1 MENNTML
8 LYNGKIYL
16 EKGRYAQALLVQNGV
31 VAAVGTN
38 EEILPLAADAQQID
52 LGGKT
57 VIPGL
62 IDSHMHLYN
71 VGKTLL
77 AIQLYGSTS
86 MQEVIDRSR
95 AFIEKHQPAPG
106 SIVVGRGWNHDYFTD
121 EKRMP
126 NRFDLDKVSTDHAI
140 IITRTCGH
148 MLSWNT
154 KALELAGITA
164 ETAQIEGG
172 EFELGSDGQPNG
184 IFKEHAMDLI
194 LKLVAAPD
202 FAQSR
207 EIIKTAM
214 AHASSHGITSVQTND
229 MYEDNYQLVWN
240 AYQSLVDDGSATVRA
255 YQQVGFSTVE
265 GYEKFMADGFRTGF
279 GSAMNKIGPLKL
291 LSDGSL
297 GARTA
302 LMRADYAD
310 EAGTK
315 GIMCVT
321 PEQLDAFM
329 AASKKNGMQVAIHAI
344 GDRAIEM
351 VLDAYEKSMEHDG
364 NPLRHSI
371 VHCQITDLPLLQR
384 FADNQVAGLVQP
396 IFLHYDMHIVE
407 DRVGKELASTSYA
420 FGTMD
425 KLGIHNSYGTD
436 APVEDLKAMENL
448 YCAVTRKDLSGFP
461 AEGWLP
467 GEAVDV
473 ETAIDHY
480 TIDGAWNSFEENK
493 KGRLLPGYY
502 ADLAVLSD
510 DIFTICPETIKNV
523 KVELTMMNGK
533 IVYKA

>member
-1 MENNTML
+1 MENTAML
-8 LYNGKIYL
+8 LHNGKIYL
-16 EKGRYAQALLVQNGV
+16 EKGRYAQAILIRDGL

-38 EEILPLAADAQQID
+38 EEILPQAGDAQVID

-71 VGKTLL
+71 VGRTLL

-126 NRFDLDKVSTDHAI
+126 NRFDLDKVSTEHAI

-148 MLSWNT
+148 MLSCNT

-172 EFELGSDGQPNG
+172 EFEIGPDGQPNG

-194 LKLVAAPD
+194 QKLVKAPD
-202 FAQSR
+202 FELSR

-214 AHASSHGITSVQTND
+214 APASSPGITSVQTND
-229 MYEDNYQLVWN
+229 MYESNYQMVWN
-240 AYQSLVDDGSATVRA
+240 AYQSLVDEGIASVRV
-255 YQQVGFSTVE
+255 YQQCGFSTIE
-265 GYEKFMADGFRTGF
+265 GYEQFMASGFRTCF

-302 LMRADYAD
+302 LMRNDYAD

-315 GIMCVT
+315 GIMCVS

-329 AASKKNGMQVAIHAI
+329 AASKKNNMRVAIHAI

-351 VLDAYEKSMEHDG
+351 VLDAYEKSMQHDG
-364 NPLRHSI
+364 NPLRHAI
-371 VHCQITDLPLLQR
+371 VHCQITDLPLVER
-384 FADNQVAGLVQP
+384 FAENQVAGLVQP

-436 APVEDLKAMENL
+436 APVEDLKTMENL

-473 ETAIDHY
+473 ETAVDHY
-480 TIDGAWNSFEENK
+480 TIDGAWNSFEEK
-493 KGRLLPGYY
+493 VKGRLLPGYY

-510 DIFTICPETIKNV
+510 DIFTICPDQIKDV
-523 KVELTMMNGK
+523 KVQMTVMNGK
-533 IVYKA
+533 IVYQA